1 MISALIAFASLALLA
16 PAVGTQQGRESE
28 SAAERET
35 NRETYSIEYLVRIS
49 PHRPRTAKVRW
60 NLAGIEEVNRIR
72 LEIDADRHRDF
83 RGSGDLQKSEDE
95 VLWYPRGPYGHL
107 EYEVPLRHR
116 RGEGKGFD
124 SYASRDWVL
133 TRARDL
139 FPATHIDMNLE
150 VEPAPRSR
158 SRVRFRLPRS
168 WKSATAMEQESM
180 HVFRPSPT
188 GGWLDRPR
196 GWIALGRIDRLDQRV
211 ANLDVGLVA
220 PRGVKFPRADVLHL
234 YEQALPS
241 LIGLLS
247 QVPPRL
253 LVVVGPDPMWRG
265 GISGERSLY
274 LHADRPIRTPDRTSP
289 PLHEAFHVLAP
300 FRPGEDAVWI
310 TEGLAEFYSLELQ
323 RRTHLLTLRDFRWG
337 LRSFRRWGRWNVNLS
352 SDRSLAVTNN
362 SAPYVIAAVDEWI
375 RDRTNGERSLD
386 DVVREIGKSRD
397 KALTTASFL
406 RVVKGVAR
414 SDLTSFVQRHV
425 YAGAPP
431 KLRALSKEKEVG
443 ESGDAGHMTH
453 RH

>member
-1 MISALIAFASLALLA
+1 MSRRSICAISVLVAFASLARCA
-16 PAVGTQQGRESE
+16 PAVGAEQRREDDG
-28 SAAERET
+28 ARAET
-35 NRETYSIEYLVRIS
+35 ETYSIEYLVRIS
-49 PHRPRTAKVRW
+49 PHRPRTAQVRW

-72 LEIDADRHRDF
+72 LEVDAERHREF
-83 RGSGDLQKSEDE
+83 RGSGDLEKTEDE
-95 VLWYPRGPYGHL
+95 ILWYPRGPYGHL

-116 RGEGKGFD
+116 RSEGKGFD

-139 FPATHIDMNLE
+139 FPPTHIDIDLE
-150 VEPAPRSR
+150 VEPMPRSR
-158 SRVRFRLPRS
+158 SRVRFRLPRA
-168 WKSATAMEQESM
+168 WKSATAMEQEST
-180 HVFRPSPT
+180 HVFRPARS
-188 GGWLDRPR
+188 GRWLDRPR
-196 GWIALGRIDRLDQRV
+196 GWIALGRMDRFDQRI

-220 PRGVKFPRADVLHL
+220 PRGVKFAREDVLHL
-234 YEQALPS
+234 YEKALPS

-247 QVPPRL
+247 RVPPRL

-300 FRPGEDAVWI
+300 FRPGEDGVWI

-323 RRTHLLTLRDFRWG
+323 RRTNLLAPRDFRRG

-362 SAPYVIAAVDEWI
+362 SAPYVIAAIDEWI
-375 RDRTNGERSLD
+375 RDRTKGEQSLD
-386 DVVREIGKSRD
+386 DVVREIGESRD

-414 SDLTSFVQRHV
+414 ADLTSFVQRHV
-425 YAGAPP
+425 YAGVPP
-431 KLRALSKEKEVG
+431 KLRALSSKD
-443 ESGDAGHMTH
+443 SGLDGK
-453 RH
+453 R